1 MTQLVNTKSQES
13 DDWQPSLWLE
23 VSVLRVPFRSAHEVC
38 SPVSLSVCVHMCVS
52 VLVSE
57 AVG

>member
-23 VSVLRVPFRSAHEVC
+23 VGVRVTVRVYMKCTRLF
-38 SPVSLSVCVHMCVS
+38 LCVHMCVS